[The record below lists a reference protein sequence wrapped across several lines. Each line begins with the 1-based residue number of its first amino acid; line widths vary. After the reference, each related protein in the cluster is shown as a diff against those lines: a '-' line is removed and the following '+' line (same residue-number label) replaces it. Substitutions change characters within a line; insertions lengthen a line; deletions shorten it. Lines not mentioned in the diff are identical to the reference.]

1 MNSVNVI
8 GRLVKPNEPKS
19 YNSQNGN
26 GTVLKNTIAIRGKK
40 KDESYFVDFT
50 AWGKAAEYLAQ
61 YSGKGDK
68 IAISGELIQEIWQDA
83 QTGQNRSKISINAIS
98 VEILS
103 TAQNNQTQNN
113 QQSQYNQP
121 QYNQGQFNQQ
131 PQYNQQGQF
140 IQPQQPP
147 RQQPQQ
153 PPESYGN
160 YDTMPAEVQQAV
172 DRHNASYN
180 QTSQNIISED
190 EIPF

>member
-1 MNSVNVI
+1 MNSVNVT
-8 GRLVKPNEPKS
+8 GRLTKPNEPKP

-50 AWGKAAEYLAQ
+50 AWGKTAEYLAQ
-61 YSGKGDK
+61 YSNKGDK

-83 QTGQNRSKISINAIS
+83 QTGQNRSKISINAVN

-103 TAQNNQTQNN
+103 TSQKSQGQYTQ
-113 QQSQYNQP
+113 QA
-121 QYNQGQFNQQ
+121 QFNQQ
-131 PQYNQQGQF
+131 P
-140 IQPQQPP
+140 PKT
-147 RQQPQQ
+147 
-153 PPESYGN
+153 YGN

-172 DRHNASYN
+172 NRHNASYN

>member
-8 GRLVKPNEPKS
+8 GRLVKPNEPKP

-61 YSGKGDK
+61 HSGKGDK
-68 IAISGELIQEIWQDA
+68 IAISGELVQESWQDA
-83 QTGQNRSKISINAIS
+83 QSGQNRSKISINAVN

-103 TAQNNQTQNN
+103 TSQN
-113 QQSQYNQP
+113 
-121 QYNQGQFNQQ
+121 NQGQFNQQ
-131 PQYNQQGQF
+131 AQYNQQ
-140 IQPQQPP
+140 PP
-147 RQQPQQ
+147 KT
-153 PPESYGN
+153 YGN

-172 DRHNASYN
+172 NRHNASYN
-180 QTSQNIISED
+180 QAPQNTISED

>member
-8 GRLVKPNEPKS
+8 GRLVKPNEPKQ

-26 GTVLKNTIAIRGKK
+26 GLMLKNTIAIRGKK

-68 IAISGELIQEIWQDA
+68 IAISGELIQESWQDA
-83 QTGQNRSKISINAIS
+83 QTGQKRSKISINAVN

-103 TAQNNQTQNN
+103 TSQNNQAQN
-113 QQSQYNQP
+113 
-121 QYNQGQFNQQ
+121 NQGQFNQQ
-131 PQYNQQGQF
+131 P
-140 IQPQQPP
+140 PKT
-147 RQQPQQ
+147 
-153 PPESYGN
+153 YGN

-172 DRHNASYN
+172 NRHNASYN
-180 QTSQNIISED
+180 QAPQGVISED

>member
-8 GRLVKPNEPKS
+8 GRLTKPNEPKQ

-26 GTVLKNTIAIRGKK
+26 GLMLKNTIAIKGKK

-68 IAISGELIQEIWQDA
+68 IAISGELVQESWQDN
-83 QTGQNRSKISINAIS
+83 QSGQKRSKISINAIN

-103 TAQNNQTQNN
+103 TSQNNQA
-113 QQSQYNQP
+113 
-121 QYNQGQFNQQ
+121 QFNQQ
-131 PQYNQQGQF
+131 P
-140 IQPQQPP
+140 PKT
-147 RQQPQQ
+147 
-153 PPESYGN
+153 YGN
-160 YDTMPAEVQQAV
+160 YDTMPAEVHQAV
-172 DRHNASYN
+172 NRHNASYN
-180 QTSQNIISED
+180 QAPQGVISED

>member
-50 AWGKAAEYLAQ
+50 AWGKTAEYLAQ
-61 YSGKGDK
+61 YSNKGDK
-68 IAISGELIQEIWQDA
+68 IAISGELVQESWQDN
-83 QTGQNRSKISINAIS
+83 QSGQKRSKISINAIN

-103 TAQNNQTQNN
+103 TSQNNQGQYN
-113 QQSQYNQP
+113 QQS
-121 QYNQGQFNQQ
+121 QFNQQ
-131 PQYNQQGQF
+131 PQYNQQ
-140 IQPQQPP
+140 P
-147 RQQPQQ
+147 
-153 PPESYGN
+153 SKTYGN

-172 DRHNASYN
+172 NRHNASYN
-180 QTSQNIISED
+180 QAPQGVISED

>member
-8 GRLVKPNEPKS
+8 GRLTKPNEPKQ

-83 QTGQNRSKISINAIS
+83 QTGQNRSKISINATS

-103 TAQNNQTQNN
+103 TAQNNQPQN
-113 QQSQYNQP
+113 
-121 QYNQGQFNQQ
+121 NQGQFNQQ
-131 PQYNQQGQF
+131 APKT
-140 IQPQQPP
+140 
-147 RQQPQQ
+147 
-153 PPESYGN
+153 YGN
-160 YDTMPAEVQQAV
+160 YDTMPVEVQRAV
-172 DRHNASYN
+172 NKHNASYN
-180 QTSQNIISED
+180 QAPQGIMSED
-190 EIPF
+190 ELPF